1 MRGLGN
7 QKVVASRT
15 LIVSGE
21 QFDSFAGPP
30 SSTAL
35 LNMSPQFALLKEV
48 ERAVADGARGRRSEI
63 LRRVTD
69 LFIVGAD
76 LFSDPEIQL
85 FDDVISQLAGEI
97 ERSALALLAMRL
109 APIAKAPPR
118 TIRRLAFDDDV
129 DIAAP
134 VLSRSERLDEL
145 TLVENAKS
153 KSQGHLLAISRRPTL
168 SEAVTQVLVE
178 RGEGQVLISVANNRG
193 AKFSNAGVSIL
204 VEKSKGNEELAL
216 QVADRPDMPTPLFRR
231 LVQLASERVRMRLQT
246 AYPERIKEI
255 REVVGDVVIGL
266 QVDVVEKSSESRP
279 AASKNSVDATN
290 TIGALAKANDLGE
303 VAAGLSMLSGL
314 PKSFVESAMQERRSE
329 TFLIIAR
336 AIGLSSATVKGI
348 MRLRTEA
355 ELIPEHDIAQWLSR
369 YERIAPNTA
378 REIMAFYRNRRD
390 GGSSHLSARHAD

>member
-1 MRGLGN
+1 MRQL
-7 QKVVASRT
+7 
-15 LIVSGE
+15 
-21 QFDSFAGPP
+21 
-30 SSTAL
+30 
-35 LNMSPQFALLKEV
+35 ALLKEV
-48 ERAVADGARGRRSEI
+48 ERAVSDGKRGRRSEI

-76 LFSDPEIQL
+76 RFSDPEIQL
-85 FDDVISQLAGEI
+85 FDDVISQLADEI

-145 TLVENAKS
+145 TLVENARS

-168 SEAVTQVLVE
+168 SEAVTEVLVE
-178 RGEGQVLISVANNRG
+178 RGEEQVLISVVNNRG
-193 AKFSNAGVSIL
+193 ARFSDAGFSIL
-204 VEKSKGNEELAL
+204 VEKSKGDEELAL
-216 QVADRPDMPTPLFRR
+216 QVGDRPDMPTPLFRR
-231 LVQLASERVRMRLQT
+231 LVQLSSERVRMRLQ
-246 AYPERIKEI
+246 ASYPERIKEI
-255 REVVGDVVIGL
+255 REVVGEVVIGL
-266 QVDVVEKSSESRP
+266 QAEVVEKSSETRP
-279 AASKNSVDATN
+279 AASKSSVDTAN
-290 TIGALAKANDLGE
+290 TIGVLAKATDLGE
-303 VAAGLSMLSGL
+303 IAAGLSMLSGL
-314 PKSFVESAMQERRSE
+314 PKSFVESAMRERRSE
-329 TFLIIAR
+329 TFLIIVR

-378 REIMAFYRNRRD
+378 REIVAFYRNRRD
-390 GGSSHLSARHAD
+390 G